1 MATVKFR
8 ALGKNDPVNLNV
20 RFYHNKLDL
29 YTKSNI
35 FVFFSDWSNKTGKI
49 KQNVDD
55 EIKFVGQ
62 NISGNWL
69 FINGF
74 SANNSTVQQRPIYG
88 GIN

>member
-29 YTKSNI
+29 STKSNI
-35 FVFFSDWSNKTGKI
+35 FVFSSDWSNKTGKV

-55 EIKFVGQ
+55 EIKFE
-62 NISGNWL
+62 IFL
-69 FINGF
+69 
-74 SANNSTVQQRPIYG
+74 
-88 GIN
+88 